1 MEQSLEPSS
10 VYRVLG
16 PTTTVTGIAAAA
28 DANVRSE
35 KKAPLAQ
42 AYLPVQQS
50 HVGRFGKGIDSERSR
65 TTQKVEPGKLPVAPS
80 FISLIRKV
88 SFKLIPSLRNS
99 KVTSSR
105 WAYNIVSRRQF
116 VDMSESTSG
125 SR

>member
-1 MEQSLEPSS
+1 MDQSPEPSS
-10 VYRVLG
+10 VYRVFG

-35 KKAPLAQ
+35 KKTPLAQ

-50 HVGRFGKGIDSERSR
+50 HVGWFGKGIDSERSK
-65 TTQKVEPGKLPVAPS
+65 TTQKVEPGKLLWPPS

-88 SFKLIPSLRNS
+88 SFKLIPLLRNS

-105 WAYNIVSRRQF
+105 WAHNIASR
-116 VDMSESTSG
+116 
-125 SR
+125 